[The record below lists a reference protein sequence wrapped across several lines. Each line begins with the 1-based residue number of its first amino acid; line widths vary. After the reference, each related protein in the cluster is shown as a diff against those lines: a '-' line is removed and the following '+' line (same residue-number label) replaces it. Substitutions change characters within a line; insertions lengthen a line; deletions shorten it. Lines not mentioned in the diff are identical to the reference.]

1 INILDFMETHS
12 QTGGLFINKKMNTVL
27 TSFVKRKTLSQ
38 SLFLQTI
45 KSVLT
50 NKNYFN
56 HQHQIN

>member
-1 INILDFMETHS
+1 METHS